1 MSEAKK
7 GDKVKVH
14 YTGKLKDGT
23 VFDTSL
29 KRDPMEFTIGEG
41 QLIDGFEDAVVGMA
55 PGEEKTVQIAAEQA
69 YGSYDEQLVQ
79 SIARESIPGDVDL
92 ENGLEFR
99 ATSPTGEQ
107 LLLTV
112 TKFTDSEV
120 TMNGN
125 HPLAGRDLTFEL
137 NLLEI
142 VAG

>member
-1 MSEAKK
+1 MTEAKK

-29 KRDPMEFTIGEG
+29 QRDPMEFTLGEG
-41 QLIDGFEDAVVGMA
+41 RLIDGFEDAVIGMA
-55 PGEEKTVQIAAEQA
+55 PGEDKTIQIEAERA
-69 YGSYDEQLVQ
+69 YGVYDEQLVQ
-79 SIARESIPGDVDL
+79 RIARESIPGAIDL

-99 ATSPTGEQ
+99 ATSPDGQE
-107 LLLTV
+107 LLLKV
-112 TKFTDSEV
+112 TEFTDSEV
-120 TMNGN
+120 TMDGN

-142 VAG
+142 VSG